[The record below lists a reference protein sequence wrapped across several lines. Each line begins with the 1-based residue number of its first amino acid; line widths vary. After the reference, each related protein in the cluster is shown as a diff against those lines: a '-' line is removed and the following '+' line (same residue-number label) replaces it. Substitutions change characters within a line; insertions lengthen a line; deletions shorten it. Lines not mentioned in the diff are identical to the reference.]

1 MFKTIQKA
9 FNLILRLSVEFN
21 HDKIFSQSSLC
32 NIHSIQSP
40 KYLFSPVSEIFMNPI
55 SEIFC
60 SIQSPKYLLNPIT
73 DRNINAIQKRKH
85 V

>member
-21 HDKIFSQSSLC
+21 HDKIFIQSSLC

-40 KYLFSPVSEIFMNPI
+40 KYLFSPVSEIFIESNLWNI
-55 SEIFC
+55 LF
-60 SIQSPKYLLNPIT
+60 NPIT
-73 DRNINAIQKRKH
+73 QISIKSNH
-85 V
+85 W

>member
-1 MFKTIQKA
+1 MTKYSFNPVSVIFIQY
-9 FNLILRLSVEFN
+9 NHRNIYSV
-21 HDKIFSQSSLC
+21 QSL
-32 NIHSIQSP
+32 
-40 KYLFSPVSEIFMNPI
+40 KYLLNPI

-85 V
+85 I